1 MRRFFHIFAVSLRP
15 AICRGGG
22 HIKNGIFWLF
32 QGGPG
37 QRSARFWADQTPGI
51 LNSSAGR
58 CVLTS
63 GWPKR
68 QRTAVAFWRNN
79 NPDLWLTAFT
89 AASLAGFFTGHSG
102 WSPGNET
109 FVLIWGIILGKG
121 AGLWLARLTA
131 GQNQRI
137 IRQSIV
143 IFTVWLLMGMQGATG
158 GIYRYYDQFRWTG
171 MWDSPNTFG
180 LLMGVGVVLALG
192 VLLPIYVQTAGPQDG
207 DDHFFLPEGKVNY
220 RHMLLPALFAFA
232 TGCLGLGL
240 FESYSRGAWCAT
252 FLGFCHWMWRNH
264 QISKSK
270 VQSDPGSPIS
280 HSFSISRSLAISL
293 SIVVIL
299 ASVCL
304 LCFWQFRQTEWH
316 PARRA
321 FSAART
327 EDFSWRNRVAAWE
340 GDWQM
345 MAEHPWFGTGWN
357 QPEPLYEHYYL
368 SPKLTERAAIEMN
381 DYLLLGATLGVP
393 ALFGFAVY
401 LWLTLKPIRVA
412 DEVTRLKLKPDPS
425 PLASAAAD
433 LNAALLSARCQAGA
447 VVLLVGFWFDGGL
460 FKLPTA
466 ATFWILLELG
476 AV

>member
-1 MRRFFHIFAVSLRP
+1 
-15 AICRGGG
+15 
-22 HIKNGIFWLF
+22 
-32 QGGPG
+32 
-37 QRSARFWADQTPGI
+37 
-51 LNSSAGR
+51 
-58 CVLTS
+58 
-63 GWPKR
+63 
-68 QRTAVAFWRNN
+68 
-79 NPDLWLTAFT
+79 
-89 AASLAGFFTGHSG
+89 
-102 WSPGNET
+102 
-109 FVLIWGIILGKG
+109 
-121 AGLWLARLTA
+121 
-131 GQNQRI
+131 
-137 IRQSIV
+137 
-143 IFTVWLLMGMQGATG
+143 MGMQGATG

-381 DYLLLGATLGVP
+381 DYLLLGATLG
-393 ALFGFAVY
+393 G
-401 LWLTLKPIRVA
+401 
-412 DEVTRLKLKPDPS
+412 
-425 PLASAAAD
+425 
-433 LNAALLSARCQAGA
+433 AGA
-447 VVLLVGFWFDGGL
+447 VWFCRVSLAHLEANPGGRRGDEAQIKTGSEPPRVGGCGFECCPFVGQVSGGGGGVIGGILV
-460 FKLPTA
+460 
-466 ATFWILLELG
+466 
-476 AV
+476 

>member
-1 MRRFFHIFAVSLRP
+1 
-15 AICRGGG
+15 
-22 HIKNGIFWLF
+22 
-32 QGGPG
+32 
-37 QRSARFWADQTPGI
+37 
-51 LNSSAGR
+51 
-58 CVLTS
+58 
-63 GWPKR
+63 
-68 QRTAVAFWRNN
+68 
-79 NPDLWLTAFT
+79 
-89 AASLAGFFTGHSG
+89 
-102 WSPGNET
+102 
-109 FVLIWGIILGKG
+109 
-121 AGLWLARLTA
+121 
-131 GQNQRI
+131 
-137 IRQSIV
+137 
-143 IFTVWLLMGMQGATG
+143 
-158 GIYRYYDQFRWTG
+158 

-270 VQSDPGSPIS
+270 VQSAPGSPIS

-425 PLASAAAD
+425 PLASPAAD